1 MLVEIFDILMCY
13 VTLILDFDRGKD
25 KISKE
30 RIIRSYFFNFM
41 NSKQSTKIIRVIT
54 YKRSIQSQLLFS
66 YIENNKFSLYICV
79 I

>member
-1 MLVEIFDILMCY
+1 MCY